1 MEGKFFEF
9 MYNCPFFHGKISKQ
23 EAKKILQG
31 KPDGSFLIRQKEST
45 ENSDTQFEIDVELR
59 IASGKVCFAS
69 IIHKIPDY
77 YDNDDLRYYVNE
89 LAGKNL
95 SPIIRP
101 HPFSLKELSGAKIRG
116 SGLTEEDISQLKIPL
131 LLKKFLKE

>member
-1 MEGKFFEF
+1 MEGKIFEF

-23 EAKKILQG
+23 AAKKILQG

-69 IIHKIPDY
+69 IIH
-77 YDNDDLRYYVNE
+77 
-89 LAGKNL
+89 
-95 SPIIRP
+95 
-101 HPFSLKELSGAKIRG
+101 
-116 SGLTEEDISQLKIPL
+116 T
-131 LLKKFLKE
+131 